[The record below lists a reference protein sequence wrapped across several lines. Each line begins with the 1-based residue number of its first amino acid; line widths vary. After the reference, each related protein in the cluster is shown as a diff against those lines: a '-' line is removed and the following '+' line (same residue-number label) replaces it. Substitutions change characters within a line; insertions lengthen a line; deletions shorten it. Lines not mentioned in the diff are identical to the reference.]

1 MQTVFDLRNVSYT
14 YLGKFPA
21 LKGVTLTIGEGES
34 VAIMGANGSGKST
47 LLSILNGLVYPTEG
61 EFYAF
66 GSPVTEDVFDNLE
79 NNAISSYFRKKV
91 GFVFQNPDVQ
101 LFCSTVFD
109 EVAFGPLQLDLSKD
123 EVIKRTEEV
132 MAMVG
137 ISGLRDRSPH
147 TLSGGEKKKVCLASV
162 LSTNPDVLLLDEP
175 TAGLDPRSQLWLIE
189 LLQGLTK
196 ADKTVITATHD
207 LDIIEQISSRAI
219 VFGEDHMLKVDT
231 ESSKVMTDLEL
242 LKAHNLI
249 HRHMHRHG
257 NLEHQHLH
265 SHESEHTHDHGE
277 LHSHESEEHSH

>member
-21 LKGVTLTIGEGES
+21 LKDVTLRIDAGEH

-47 LLSILNGLVYPTEG
+47 LLSILNALAYPTEG

-66 GSPVTEDVFDNLE
+66 GSPVTEEVFDSLE
-79 NNAISSYFRKKV
+79 DNEQCRYFRKKV

-101 LFCSTVFD
+101 LFCSTVYD
-109 EVAFGPLQLDLSKD
+109 EVAFGPLQLDLSKE
-123 EVIKRTEEV
+123 EVKKRTEDV
-132 MAMVG
+132 LAMVG
-137 ISGLRDRSPH
+137 ITGLRDRSPH
-147 TLSGGEKKKVCLASV
+147 TISGGEKKKVCLASV
-162 LSTNPDVLLLDEP
+162 LSVNPDVLLLDEP

-189 LLQGLTK
+189 LLQELAHAG
-196 ADKTVITATHD
+196 KTIVTATHD
-207 LDIIEQISSRAI
+207 LDIIEQISTRAV

-231 ESSKVMTDLEL
+231 DSHKVMADLEL
-242 LKAHNLI
+242 LKQHNLI

-265 SHESEHTHDHGE
+265 SHDKEHTH
-277 LHSHESEEHSH
+277 EHIR